1 MLDEKFGV
9 FFCKGFGLVEL
20 LALLFEQIVHEG
32 EGLLKFFRI
41 FLEVFL
47 IIFIDFEVGVLGSF
61 HDFAYK
67 LVLFDGI
74 GPVWIECIQLLN
86 LLVLIFD
93 DGLSLFECN
102 FELFDGLVF
111 ELDEV
116 FEDFDF
122 FGGLSK

>member
-9 FFCKGFGLVEL
+9 FFCKGLGLVEL
-20 LALLFEQIVHEG
+20 LALLFEHIIHEG
-32 EGLLKFFRI
+32 EGFLKFFGI

-47 IIFIDFEVGVLGSF
+47 IIFIDFEVGILGSF

-74 GPVWIECIQLLN
+74 GPVGIECIQLLD

-93 DGLSLFECN
+93 DSLSLFEGN
-102 FELFDGLVF
+102 FELFDGLIF